1 MLLFKATLV
10 AESPFMIGNGTAE
23 MTDND
28 VLVDRSGTP
37 YIPGTTLAGVCR
49 HYLQALEVDVSKIFG
64 DGSHKDKQTGNESK
78 IIFYDAFPVDSQSL
92 HRSVRDSVK
101 LANLQDDRLSS
112 NPDNKFEYEVVEKQ
126 AEFIFRIELHL
137 GRDKAAQEKEVI
149 QHIIAGIQLGEIRI
163 GAKTTRGFGKFKLKE
178 LKYKQIDLEKN
189 FKDYL
194 EINSSDD
201 ENGEESTCGR
211 KWSAVTDTWE
221 TTNNPDEL
229 FIKYEYP
236 LELKSFLSI
245 RNYASLIKHNNKPI
259 DAETLKNSSD
269 EVVIPGT
276 SWAGVFRQHCHR
288 ILDMAGYHDKDRLL
302 MSLFG
307 YVDEGSKDDKDNI
320 KHKSQIYFEE
330 SYFQEGSVSLLKR
343 TRTAIDRFTGGAA
356 DGALFTQEI
365 ACRKDGD
372 GKTGKTTLVIRVPK
386 KMYWINEYTEKE
398 QTNKKQTNKKRT
410 EMDDSVKKL
419 IDSLIKT
426 CIADLFEGHLVVG
439 GQGSIGAGIFN
450 GATKIK
456 EGD

>member
-10 AESPFMIGNGTAE
+10 ADSPFMIGNGIAE

-28 VLVDRSGTP
+28 VLVDRNGIP

-49 HYLQALEVDVSKIFG
+49 HYLQALEVDVSRIFG
-64 DGSHKDKQTGNESK
+64 DGSHTDKQTGNESK

-101 LANLQDDRLSS
+101 LANLQEDRLSS

-137 GRDKAAQEKEVI
+137 GRNKASEEKKVI
-149 QHIIAGIQLGEIRI
+149 KHIIDGIQLGEIRI

-178 LKYKQIDLEKN
+178 LKYKQIDLNKEFEK
-189 FKDYL
+189 YL
-194 EINSSDD
+194 EIQGN
-201 ENGEESTCGR
+201 EWEI
-211 KWSAVTDTWE
+211 VTDEWNHIHCSEGFFT
-221 TTNNPDEL
+221 
-229 FIKYEYP
+229 KYEYP
-236 LELKSFLSI
+236 LELKTFLSI

-269 EVVIPGT
+269 EVVVPGT

-288 ILDMAGYHDKDRLL
+288 ILDMVGYHDKDRLL

-307 YVDEGSKDDKDNI
+307 YVDEGSKDDKD

-330 SYFQEGSVSLLKR
+330 SSFPKDSVTLVKR

-398 QTNKKQTNKKRT
+398 QTNKKQT

-450 GATKIK
+450 GATKVK

>member
-10 AESPFMIGNGTAE
+10 ADSPFMIGNGIAE

-28 VLVDRSGTP
+28 VLVDRNGIP
-37 YIPGTTLAGVCR
+37 YIPGTTLAGVCC
-49 HYLQALEVDVSKIFG
+49 HYLQALEVDVSRIFG
-64 DGSHKDKQTGNESK
+64 DGSHTDKQTGNESK

-101 LANLQDDRLSS
+101 LANLQEDRLSS

-137 GRDKAAQEKEVI
+137 GRNKASEEKKVI
-149 QHIIAGIQLGEIRI
+149 KHIIDGIQLGEIRI

-178 LKYKQIDLEKN
+178 LKYKQIDLNKEFEK
-189 FKDYL
+189 YL
-194 EINSSDD
+194 EIQGN
-201 ENGEESTCGR
+201 EWEI
-211 KWSAVTDTWE
+211 VTDEWNHIHCSEGFFT
-221 TTNNPDEL
+221 
-229 FIKYEYP
+229 KYEYP
-236 LELKSFLSI
+236 LELKTFLSI

-269 EVVIPGT
+269 EVVVPGT

-288 ILDMAGYHDKDRLL
+288 ILDMVGYHDKDRLL

-307 YVDEGSKDDKDNI
+307 YVDEGSKDDKDKNRI

-330 SYFQEGSVSLLKR
+330 SSFPKDSVTLVKR

-386 KMYWINEYTEKE
+386 KMYWINEYTEKK

-450 GATKIK
+450 GATKVK

>member
-10 AESPFMIGNGTAE
+10 ADSPFMIGNGIAE

-28 VLVDRSGTP
+28 VLVDRNGIP

-49 HYLQALEVDVSKIFG
+49 HYLQALEVDVSRIFG
-64 DGSHKDKQTGNESK
+64 DGSHTDKQTGNESK

-101 LANLQDDRLSS
+101 LANLQEDRLSS

-137 GRDKAAQEKEVI
+137 GRNKASEEKKVI
-149 QHIIAGIQLGEIRI
+149 KHIIDGIQLGEIRI

-178 LKYKQIDLEKN
+178 LKYKQIDLNKEFEK
-189 FKDYL
+189 YL
-194 EINSSDD
+194 EIQGN
-201 ENGEESTCGR
+201 EWEI
-211 KWSAVTDTWE
+211 VTDEWNHIHCSEGFFT
-221 TTNNPDEL
+221 
-229 FIKYEYP
+229 KYEYP
-236 LELKSFLSI
+236 LELKTFLSI

-269 EVVIPGT
+269 EVVVPGT

-288 ILDMAGYHDKDRLL
+288 ILDMVGYHDKDRLL

-307 YVDEGSKDDKDNI
+307 YVDEGSKDDKDKNRI

-330 SYFQEGSVSLLKR
+330 SSFPKDSVTLVKR

-398 QTNKKQTNKKRT
+398 QTNKKQTNKKQTNKKRT

-450 GATKIK
+450 GATKVK

>member
-10 AESPFMIGNGTAE
+10 ADSPFMIGNGIAE

-28 VLVDRSGTP
+28 VLVDRNGIP

-49 HYLQALEVDVSKIFG
+49 HYLQALEVDVSRIFG
-64 DGSHKDKQTGNESK
+64 DGSHTDKQTGNESK

-101 LANLQDDRLSS
+101 LANLQEDRLSS

-137 GRDKAAQEKEVI
+137 GRNKASEEKKVI
-149 QHIIAGIQLGEIRI
+149 KHIIDGIQLGEIRI

-178 LKYKQIDLEKN
+178 LKYKQIDLNKEFEK
-189 FKDYL
+189 YL
-194 EINSSDD
+194 EIQGN
-201 ENGEESTCGR
+201 EWEI
-211 KWSAVTDTWE
+211 VTDEWNHIHCSEGFFT
-221 TTNNPDEL
+221 
-229 FIKYEYP
+229 KYEYP
-236 LELKSFLSI
+236 LELKTFLSI

-269 EVVIPGT
+269 EVVVPGT

-288 ILDMAGYHDKDRLL
+288 ILDMVGYHDKDRLL

-307 YVDEGSKDDKDNI
+307 YVDEGSKDDKD

-330 SYFQEGSVSLLKR
+330 SSFPKDSVTLVKR

-450 GATKIK
+450 GATKVK